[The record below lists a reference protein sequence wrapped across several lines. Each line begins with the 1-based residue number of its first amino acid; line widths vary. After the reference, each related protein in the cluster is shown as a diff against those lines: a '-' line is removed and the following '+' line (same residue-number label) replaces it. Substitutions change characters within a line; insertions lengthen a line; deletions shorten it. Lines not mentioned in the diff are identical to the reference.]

1 MTVICPVFG
10 LGGFLYDAEGGVQML
25 TSRER
30 VLMAVNHREPDRVPI
45 DLGGHRSSG
54 IMAIAYNKLKKH
66 LGITSGDIYVYDFVQ
81 QLAII
86 EPEVLDRF
94 GADTVELGRGFD
106 QSPEDWRDWV
116 LPDGTPCK
124 IPAFIHPVRVGKDWH
139 VYDGEGTLIAI
150 QKEGCLYFE
159 QTCFPLAG
167 SDDQEF
173 ADLASPLEKVM
184 WVVLRSPPTALD
196 YDEEGL
202 KKLKEGARIFRAMTD
217 RAIIGLFGGNQL
229 EIGQFLFRN
238 DNFYMLLAGEPRR
251 AHRFLDKLVEMH
263 LENLDKFL
271 SAVGPYIDI
280 INFGDDLGMQTGPQ
294 ISPRM
299 YKEFIQP
306 RQKTMWQA
314 AKKLANVKVMLHS
327 CGGVYPLIR
336 GMIEAGL
343 DILQPVQTTCQD
355 MEPERL
361 KREFGKDLCLW
372 GGGCNTQYVLT
383 RGTPREVAEDVRRR
397 VGILAPGGGFV
408 FQQIH
413 NVMADVPPENIVA
426 MLDAVNA

>member
-1 MTVICPVFG
+1 MI
-10 LGGFLYDAEGGVQML
+10 

-30 VLMAVNHREPDRVPI
+30 VLMAVDHRQPDRVPI

-54 IMAIAYNKLKKH
+54 IMAIAYNKLKKY
-66 LGITSGDIYVYDFVQ
+66 LGISSGDIYVYDFVQ

-86 EPEVLDRF
+86 EPEVLERF
-94 GADTVELGRGFD
+94 SVDTVELGRGFN
-106 QSPEDWRDWV
+106 QGPEDWQDWV

-124 IPAFIHPVRVGKDWH
+124 IPAFIQPLKVGNDWH
-139 VYDGEGTLIAI
+139 VYDDGGTLIAI

-159 QTCFPLAG
+159 QTCYPMAT
-167 SDDQEF
+167 SDDQKF
-173 ADLASPLEKVM
+173 ADLASPLDKVM
-184 WVVLRSPPTALD
+184 WVALRSPPTAID

-202 KKLKEGARIFRAMTD
+202 KKLAAGARALRATTE
-217 RAIIGLFGGNQL
+217 RAIIGLFGGNLL

-238 DNFYMLLAGEPRR
+238 DNFFLLLAGEPRR

-263 LENLDKFL
+263 LENLEKFL

-299 YKEFIQP
+299 YREFIQP
-306 RQKTMWQA
+306 REKIMWQA
-314 AKKLANVKVMLHS
+314 AKKLARAKVMLHS
-327 CGGVYPLIR
+327 CGGVYPLIP

-361 KREFGKDLCLW
+361 KREFGKELCFW
-372 GGGCNTQYVLT
+372 GGGCNTRDALPYG
-383 RGTPREVAEDVRRR
+383 RPREVAEDVRRR
-397 VGILAPGGGFV
+397 VSILAPGGGFV

-413 NVMADVPPENIVA
+413 NVMADVPAENIVA
-426 MLDAVNA
+426 MLEAVNS